1 MNSTADRRLKALEA
15 RITPKM
21 PARVFQLF
29 TDHDR
34 PIADLVETFK
44 VANDVGPQDHLVVI
58 SFQ

>member
-29 TDHDR
+29 ADDDR
-34 PIADLVETFK
+34 PIADQVEGFN
-44 VANDVGPQDHLVVI
+44 AENAVGPQDHLVVI